1 MPDFIPTSG
10 RSVFCTVTP
19 ATTKPPTF
27 PSGLDLQGLTTIILF
42 EFDFTLDQY
51 TFTELFQAEFKS
63 FLTQKK

>member
-10 RSVFCTVTP
+10 PWIFYIVTP

-42 EFDFTLDQY
+42 EFDFTLVQS
-51 TFTELFQAEFKS
+51 TFIEPFS
-63 FLTQKK
+63 GGI